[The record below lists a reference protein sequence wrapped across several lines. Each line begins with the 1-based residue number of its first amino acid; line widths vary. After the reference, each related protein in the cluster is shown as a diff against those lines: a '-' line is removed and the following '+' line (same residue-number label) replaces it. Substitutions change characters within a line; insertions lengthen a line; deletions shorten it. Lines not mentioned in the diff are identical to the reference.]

1 MRVLT
6 RTSLAMA
13 WALALALP
21 AFAGGDDYD
30 AANDTEGKGPVY
42 YGFVRDN
49 RGSPVSD
56 ARVVLQP
63 KSGEALVLKIE
74 RARPLPQPCRQGIPP
89 RRHRYFLRQERL
101 QAGDRRA
108 AQSTG
113 LERDEYRDQLYVAAI
128 IDADVSGCAASAA
141 C

>member
-6 RTSLAMA
+6 RTSFAMA

-49 RGSPVSD
+49 RGSPVAD

-63 KSGEALVLKIE
+63 KSGEALVLKSNVLGLYRSHVGKEFRPDDIAISCDKSGYKQMTVARRNPPGSSEMNIE
-74 RARPLPQPCRQGIPP
+74 TNCTLQ
-89 RRHRYFLRQERL
+89 RL
-101 QAGDRRA
+101 
-108 AQSTG
+108 
-113 LERDEYRDQLYVAAI
+113 
-128 IDADVSGCAASAA
+128 
-141 C
+141 